1 MGYRRKSR
9 ELTLQALYQA
19 EVVGI
24 EPLERFALLCDN
36 FKVDQK
42 VVPLA
47 QDLLEGIVAHA
58 AEIDLLISQYAK
70 NWRVG
75 RMSIVDRNL
84 IRLGAYEVLFREDV
98 PATVAINEA
107 IEIAKRYS
115 TDDAPSF
122 INGILDA
129 IRNGQTQ
136 QPS

>member
-9 ELTLQALYQA
+9 ELALQALYQA
-19 EVVGI
+19 EVSGT
-24 EPLERFALLCDN
+24 EPLTRFALLCDN

-47 QDLLEGIVAHA
+47 EALLVGIAAHA
-58 AEIDLLISQYAK
+58 EEIDALISRHAK

-75 RMSIVDRNL
+75 RMSIIDRSL
-84 IRLGAYEVLFREDV
+84 IRLGVYEVLFRDDV

-129 IRNGQTQ
+129 IRNGQSQ
-136 QPS
+136 QHP

>member
-19 EVVGI
+19 EILGS
-24 EPLERFALLCDN
+24 EPLEHFALLCDN

-42 VVPLA
+42 VLPLA
-47 QDLLEGIVAHA
+47 LVLLEGISAHA
-58 AEIDLLISQYAK
+58 VEIDSLIGLHAK

-84 IRLGAYEVLFREDV
+84 IRLGVYEVLFRDDV

-115 TDDAPSF
+115 TDDAPAF

-129 IRNGQTQ
+129 INNGQIKQ
-136 QPS
+136 SA

>member
-1 MGYRRKSR
+1 MGNRRKSR
-9 ELTLQALYQA
+9 ELTLQVLYQA
-19 EVVGI
+19 EVNGA
-24 EPLERFALLCDN
+24 EPLAQFALFCEN
-36 FKVDQK
+36 FQVNPKI
-42 VVPLA
+42 VPLA
-47 QDLLEGIVAHA
+47 EELLIGISERSV
-58 AEIDLLISQYAK
+58 EIDAQISQHTK

-84 IRLGAYEVLFREDV
+84 IRLGAYELLYRADV

-129 IRNGQTQ
+129 IRHGQGQ
-136 QPS
+136 

>member
-19 EVVGI
+19 EIGAT
-24 EPLERFALLCDN
+24 EPLTHFALLCDN

-42 VVPLA
+42 VIPLA
-47 QDLLEGIVAHA
+47 HALLTGIAEHA
-58 AEIDLLISQYAK
+58 AEIDELISRHAK

-75 RMSIVDRNL
+75 RMSVIDRSL
-84 IRLGAYEVLFREDV
+84 IRLGVYEVLFRDDV
-98 PATVAINEA
+98 PSTVAINEA
-107 IEIAKRYS
+107 IEIAKRFS

-129 IRNGQTQ
+129 IRNGQSQQ
-136 QPS
+136 QP

>member
-19 EVVGI
+19 EVLGV
-24 EPLERFALLCDN
+24 EPLEQFVLLCDN

-47 QDLLEGIVAHA
+47 QELLTGIAAHV
-58 AEIDLLISQYAK
+58 AEIDALISQHAK

-75 RMSIVDRNL
+75 RMSIVNRNL
-84 IRLGAYEVLFREDV
+84 IRLGAYEVLFRDDV

-129 IRNGQTQ
+129 IRHGQTQ
-136 QPS
+136 QSV

>member
-1 MGYRRKSR
+1 MGNRRKAR
-9 ELTLQALYQA
+9 ELALQTLYQA
-19 EVVGI
+19 EVGGT
-24 EPLERFALLCDN
+24 EPLACFALLCEN

-42 VVPLA
+42 VIPLA
-47 QDLLEGIVAHA
+47 QVLLEGVASHL
-58 AEIDLLISQYAK
+58 AEIDTLISQYAK

-75 RMSIVDRNL
+75 RMSIIDRNL

-115 TDDAPSF
+115 TTDAPAF

-129 IRNGQTQ
+129 ISNGQSQ
-136 QPS
+136 QHS

>member
-1 MGYRRKSR
+1 MGSRRKSR

-19 EVVGI
+19 EISGT
-24 EPLERFALLCDN
+24 EPLEQFALFCDN
-36 FKVDQK
+36 FQVNQK
-42 VVPLA
+42 VIPQA
-47 QDLLEGIVAHA
+47 QELLEGIAAHA
-58 AEIDLLISQYAK
+58 AEIDAVISQYTK

-75 RMSIVDRNL
+75 RMSVVDRNL
-84 IRLGAYEVLFREDV
+84 IRLGAYEVLFRDDV

-129 IRNGQTQ
+129 INNGKRQ
-136 QPS
+136 

>member
-1 MGYRRKSR
+1 MGSRRKSR

-19 EVVGI
+19 EVNGT
-24 EPLERFALLCDN
+24 EPLEQFALFCAN
-36 FKVDQK
+36 FQVNDKII
-42 VVPLA
+42 PLA
-47 QDLLEGIVAHA
+47 QELLLGISDHA
-58 AEIDLLISQYAK
+58 IEIDALISQHTK

-75 RMSIVDRNL
+75 RMSIIDRNL
-84 IRLGAYEVLFREDV
+84 IRLGVYEVLFRADV

-129 IRNGQTQ
+129 ISNGKSQ
-136 QPS
+136 

>member
-1 MGYRRKSR
+1 MGFRRKSR

-19 EVVGI
+19 EVGGT
-24 EPLERFALLCDN
+24 EPLACFALLCDN

-42 VVPLA
+42 VIPLA
-47 QDLLEGIVAHA
+47 QTLLSGIADHA
-58 AEIDLLISQYAK
+58 QEIDALITLHAK

-75 RMSIVDRNL
+75 RMSIIDRSL
-84 IRLGAYEVLFREDV
+84 IRLGVYEVLFRDDV

-129 IRNGQTQ
+129 IRNGQSQ
-136 QPS
+136 QHP

>member
-1 MGYRRKSR
+1 MGSRRKSR

-19 EVVGI
+19 ELT
-24 EPLERFALLCDN
+24 ETE
-36 FKVDQK
+36 
-42 VVPLA
+42 PLA
-47 QDLLEGIVAHA
+47 QFARFCENFQVNPKIIPLAQELLEGISAHA
-58 AEIDLLISQYAK
+58 IEIDDLIGQHTK

-75 RMSIVDRNL
+75 RMSIVDRSL

-115 TDDAPSF
+115 TEDAPSF

-129 IRNGQTQ
+129 ISNGKGQ
-136 QPS
+136 

>member
-1 MGYRRKSR
+1 MGSRRKSR

-19 EVVGI
+19 EVSGT
-24 EPLERFALLCDN
+24 EPLAQFALFCDN
-36 FKVDQK
+36 FQVNQK
-42 VVPLA
+42 IVPLA
-47 QDLLEGIVAHA
+47 QELLEGISAHA
-58 AEIDLLISQYAK
+58 TEIDALISQHTK

-75 RMSIVDRNL
+75 RMSVIDRNL
-84 IRLGAYEVLFREDV
+84 IRLGVYELLFRDDV

-129 IRNGQTQ
+129 INNGKSQ
-136 QPS
+136 

>member
-19 EVVGI
+19 EIGAM
-24 EPLERFALLCDN
+24 EPLEHFALLCDN

-42 VVPLA
+42 VIPLA
-47 QDLLEGIVAHA
+47 QALLTGIADHA
-58 AEIDLLISQYAK
+58 GEIDALITQHAK

-75 RMSIVDRNL
+75 RMSIIDRSL
-84 IRLGAYEVLFREDV
+84 IRLGVYEVLFRDDV
-98 PATVAINEA
+98 PPTVAINEA
-107 IEIAKRYS
+107 IEIAKRFS

-129 IRNGQTQ
+129 IRNGQSQQ
-136 QPS
+136 QP

>member
-9 ELTLQALYQA
+9 ELALQALYQA
-19 EVVGI
+19 EIGAHD
-24 EPLERFALLCDN
+24 PLEHFALLCDN

-42 VVPLA
+42 VIPLA
-47 QDLLEGIVAHA
+47 QALLDGIANHA
-58 AEIDLLISQYAK
+58 SEIDALITQHAK

-75 RMSIVDRNL
+75 RMSIIDRSL
-84 IRLGAYEVLFREDV
+84 IRLGVYEVLFRDDV

-107 IEIAKRYS
+107 IEIAKRFS

-129 IRNGQTQ
+129 IRNGQSQ
-136 QPS
+136 QHP